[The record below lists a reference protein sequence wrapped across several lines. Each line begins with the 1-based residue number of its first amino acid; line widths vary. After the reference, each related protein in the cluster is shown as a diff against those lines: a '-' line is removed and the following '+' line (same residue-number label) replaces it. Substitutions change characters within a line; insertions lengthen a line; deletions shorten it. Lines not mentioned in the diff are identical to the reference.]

1 MFSTPPHYISSTI
14 IKLRE
19 YVADSVK
26 KWNKRYRKRFYLRFI
41 DFIFSNLLV
50 FPSLRITIHLF
61 FIDISLFYGID
72 FSIIDAE

>member
-19 YVADSVK
+19 YIADLVK

-41 DFIFSNLLV
+41 DFIFSNLRN
-50 FPSLRITIHLF
+50 FSLT
-61 FIDISLFYGID
+61 
-72 FSIIDAE
+72 